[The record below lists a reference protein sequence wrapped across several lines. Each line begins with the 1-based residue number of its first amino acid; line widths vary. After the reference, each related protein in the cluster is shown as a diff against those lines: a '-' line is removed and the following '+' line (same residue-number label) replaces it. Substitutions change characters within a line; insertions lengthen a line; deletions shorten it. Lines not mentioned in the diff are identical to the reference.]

1 MTTAANAPARATT
14 SHMSGSACPKGAN
27 SVVKMTGSGFQV
39 GPPVVC
45 RLMWTISRPQMIQA
59 HGS

>member
-14 SHMSGSACPKGAN
+14 SHMSGAACPKGAN
-27 SVVKMTGSGFQV
+27 RVVKMTGSGFQE
-39 GPPVVC
+39 GPPGVC
-45 RLMWTISRPQMIQA
+45 SLKWTISRPQMIHA